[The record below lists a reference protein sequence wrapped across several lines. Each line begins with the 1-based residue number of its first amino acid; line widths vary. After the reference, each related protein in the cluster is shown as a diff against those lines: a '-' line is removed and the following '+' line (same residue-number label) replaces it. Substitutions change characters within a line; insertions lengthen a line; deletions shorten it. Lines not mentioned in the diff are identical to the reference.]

1 MDKDYSHFLM
11 EEYIKVIIKK
21 IKNMAMVNFNGLI
34 IENLKDYGKM
44 ESNMEWVFI
53 LDNMVLKNKESGKM
67 EKG

>member
-1 MDKDYSHFLM
+1 MDKDCSHFLM
-11 EEYIKVIIKK
+11 EECIKVIIKK